1 MATVAQL
8 NVAIGTRL
16 DGLRSGLKQAERELR
31 ISGQRLS
38 NLGNDLSIAISA
50 PLAAFGASAVKAA
63 GDMQALQLALET
75 TMVNGGR
82 TIAEA
87 RMEMEALRQAALAPG
102 LDFEQAVRGSIRL
115 QNVGFKA
122 EEARA
127 ILVELAN
134 AVAMTGGSA
143 QELDSVTRQFGQMI
157 AKGRVMQED
166 LTIIQENMPAISA
179 AMEKAFGTKS
189 AEQLRDMGVSAED
202 FIKGVTKQL
211 AELPRVEGGIKNA
224 ITNAGSAIQQFLA
237 SVGKE
242 IDKAFNLGKVADDF
256 AAFLAG
262 AAKWFS
268 ELDDSTK
275 KAVVQ
280 VGLFVVALGPAVKL
294 LGVVQLAAAQFVGSL
309 KGMVGGLK
317 SMAGG
322 LVSAVS
328 WFSKLNVVMKLS
340 VIGATIAAVTALY
353 FAFDKL
359 ANNMSA
365 SAQAARAVEQVNV
378 KAANAIAIEKVNA
391 EQLIGVLK
399 DENASRDEKKKAL
412 AALNAISPKY
422 FGALDAEK
430 SKVADLDAA
439 LKNYTDSLLRTAK
452 ARAALEQIVE
462 LEKQRNEI
470 IQNSESSYWQKAWN
484 FIKSGGNAAAF
495 ASAEMQTLGDNFK
508 ETNAAIDAQIKSLTE
523 VARANSNLTALIGG
537 DGGGSGGGGGKTL
550 NSALS
555 MTKEK
560 ADEATQGMTDLQ
572 LSMKDAYRRA
582 LQFSKAFSASQ
593 PGESNAGL
601 PTVDNGLGSALDLGK
616 SLTPSITGVNST
628 LLETIT
634 LTDLVSKKWATLADQ
649 VQSMAGGPFVQMQ
662 ALLDGIG
669 SALGPIG
676 EAALGAFSGM
686 ANAAME
692 GAVSMRELGAAAIEG
707 FAKVAK
713 MLIMEIALRAAL
725 NSVAKGGIF
734 GALAS
739 IGIAAALIGGLTA
752 LTKAIKVPAYA
763 EGTNYA
769 KGGLSLVGERGPELV
784 NLPRGS
790 QVIPNHVMRGMGGSS
805 QLQGQFVLSR
815 GDLILAVRT
824 AAAQHL
830 RETGKNPF
838 EVR

>member
-75 TMVNGGR
+75 TMANGGR

-87 RMEMEALRQAALAPG
+87 RMELEALRQASLAPG
-102 LDFEQAVRGSIRL
+102 LDFEQAVKGSIRL

-127 ILVELAN
+127 ILVQLAN

-166 LTIIQENMPAISA
+166 LSIIQENMPAISA

-202 FIKGVTKQL
+202 FIKGVTSQL
-211 AELPRVEGGIKNA
+211 AELPRVEGGISNA

-256 AAFLAG
+256 AAFLAD

-309 KGMVGGLK
+309 KGIVGGLK

-322 LVSAVS
+322 LISAVS
-328 WFSKLNVVMKLS
+328 WFGQLNVAMKLS

-353 FAFDKL
+353 FAFDRLSNSVNLSTEINRKAAESIADEKSRVDLLLPVLKSETATRQEKAAAVDELKRINPQYFGQLDSEKIKITDVTKAYDAYIANLMRSARAAAAREKL
-359 ANNMSA
+359 IEVEKQLLDIEQRRGQFTEGEKMALGMIGITAKSTEA
-365 SAQAARAVEQVNV
+365 FERQKAVLDAQAAPL
-378 KAANAIAIEKVNA
+378 EK
-391 EQLIGVLK
+391 I
-399 DENASRDEKKKAL
+399 KKEL
-412 AALNAISPKY
+412 AGIVAQNESFATSTKTIS
-422 FGALDAEK
+422 GD
-430 SKVADLDAA
+430 
-439 LKNYTDSLLRTAK
+439 
-452 ARAALEQIVE
+452 ARAFGTTT
-462 LEKQRNEI
+462 
-470 IQNSESSYWQKAWN
+470 S
-484 FIKSGGNAAAF
+484 
-495 ASAEMQTLGDNFK
+495 
-508 ETNAAIDAQIKSLTE
+508 
-523 VARANSNLTALIGG
+523 
-537 DGGGSGGGGGKTL
+537 
-550 NSALS
+550 SALS

-634 LTDLVSKKWATLADQ
+634 LTDLVSKKWATLAEQ

-790 QVIPNHVMRGMGGSS
+790 QVIPNHVMRGMGGSN

>member
-115 QNVGFKA
+115 QNVGFQA
-122 EEARA
+122 EEARQ
-127 ILVELAN
+127 ILVQLAN

-166 LTIIQENMPAISA
+166 LSIIQENMPAISA

-189 AEQLRDMGVSAED
+189 AEQLREMGVSAED

-256 AAFLAG
+256 AKFLAD

-294 LGVVQLAAAQFVGSL
+294 LGVIQLTAAQFVGSL

-328 WFSKLNVVMKLS
+328 WFGKLNVVMKLS

-353 FAFDKL
+353 FAFDRLSNSVSLSTEINRKAAESIAEEKSRVDLLLPVLKSETATRQEKADAVNELKRINPQYFGQLDSEKIKITDVTKAYDAYIANLMRSARAAAAREKLIEVEKQLLDIEQRRGQFTEGEKL
-359 ANNMSA
+359 ALGLVGITSKSTEA
-365 SAQAARAVEQVNV
+365 FERQKAVLDAQAAPLEKIKKELAGIVAENESFAATTKTLSDDTTTFAAALDGTTKKSKEAEVQYGGLLNRVSELAQKYKDLASAIVLTPLVSGGNTQFAGVGNQTETGVNLNPV
-378 KAANAIAIEKVNA
+378 TSLTAAN
-391 EQLIGVLK
+391 EQLIRTQQVLASIQSAAQSATQPITVMGTAMMAAGQAMADAAVSGEASFAKLAGAAIAAAAKVVAAWIKQGV
-399 DENASRDEKKKAL
+399 AAAISKAL
-412 AALNAISPKY
+412 AFLPFPLNI
-422 FGALDAEK
+422 
-430 SKVADLDAA
+430 AA
-439 LKNYTDSLLRTAK
+439 
-452 ARAALEQIVE
+452 
-462 LEKQRNEI
+462 
-470 IQNSESSYWQKAWN
+470 
-484 FIKSGGNAAAF
+484 
-495 ASAEMQTLGDNFK
+495 
-508 ETNAAIDAQIKSLTE
+508 
-523 VARANSNLTALIGG
+523 
-537 DGGGSGGGGGKTL
+537 
-550 NSALS
+550 
-555 MTKEK
+555 
-560 ADEATQGMTDLQ
+560 
-572 LSMKDAYRRA
+572 
-582 LQFSKAFSASQ
+582 
-593 PGESNAGL
+593 
-601 PTVDNGLGSALDLGK
+601 
-616 SLTPSITGVNST
+616 
-628 LLETIT
+628 
-634 LTDLVSKKWATLADQ
+634 
-649 VQSMAGGPFVQMQ
+649 
-662 ALLDGIG
+662 
-669 SALGPIG
+669 
-676 EAALGAFSGM
+676 
-686 ANAAME
+686 
-692 GAVSMRELGAAAIEG
+692 GAAA
-707 FAKVAK
+707 
-713 MLIMEIALRAAL
+713 
-725 NSVAKGGIF
+725 
-734 GALAS
+734 
-739 IGIAAALIGGLTA
+739 GGLA
-752 LTKAIKVPAYA
+752 AGLFNRLLGSLKIPAFA
-763 EGTNYA
+763 NGTNFA
-769 KGGLSLVGERGPELV
+769 PGGLSLVGERGPELV

-790 QVIPNHVMRGMGGSS
+790 QVIPNHVMRGMGGSN

-815 GDLILAVRT
+815 GDLILAVKS
-824 AAAQHL
+824 AAAQHF